1 MLLGDSTISA
11 GASINLGEIF
21 KKQPENPDLSED
33 WVFSFRTADGTIL
46 PGVVSYVSV
55 VAAASAVP
63 EPTTCTLALAALC
76 LVVGR
81 RRAR

>member
-21 KKQPENPDLSED
+21 KKQPGNPDLSED

-46 PGVVSYVSV
+46 PGVVTYVSA

-63 EPTTCTLALAALC
+63 EPTTSALVLAALC
-76 LVVGR
+76 LAIGR
-81 RRAR
+81 RRM